1 MEEQLKEYDEKM
13 AHTVEFLKTDLQSI
27 RAGRANPHVLDKIR
41 IDYYG
46 TPTPIQQVANVSVPE
61 ARIIEIKP
69 WDKTM
74 IKEINKAILASDVG
88 ITPITDATVV
98 RLVFPELT
106 EDRRKDL
113 SKEIR
118 KKGEEGKIAIRNIRR
133 DGNDALKKLTKEGVS
148 EDEVKDLQEKLQK
161 LTDKYG
167 KEIDAVID
175 VKITEIMKV

>member
-98 RLVFPELT
+98 RLVLPELT

-133 DGNDALKKLTKEGVS
+133 DGNDALKKLTKEDVS
-148 EDEVKDLQEKLQK
+148 EDEVKDLQDKLQK

-167 KEIDAVID
+167 KEVDAVID